1 MVQITTTK
9 QISWNCVQVTLS
21 MGSSFFVRSCYLQLL
36 PVQDMVVGRQLSDEE
51 LDDLVTAGLTFAA
64 EKAAVAYLE
73 RAEHSRSL
81 LIIKLKKKGHGDGA
95 IAGALDYLEE
105 RVYLSDL
112 RYAQAWLR
120 NRSINHAEG
129 RSRLLCGLLV
139 KGIDRRLANQAL
151 DEYFEGVDQQQL
163 LDRAI
168 EKCRRLGKSVEATEK
183 YLVRKGFSYKDFKSK
198 ISKI

>member
-9 QISWNCVQVTLS
+9 QISWDCVQVTLS

-36 PVQDMVVGRQLSDEE
+36 PVQNMVVGRQLSDEE

-105 RVYLSDL
+105 RGYLSDL

-129 RSRLLCGLLV
+129 RSRLLYGLLA

>member
-51 LDDLVTAGLTFAA
+51 LDDLVTASLTFAA

-105 RVYLSDL
+105 RGYLSDL

-129 RSRLLCGLLV
+129 RSRLLCGLLA

>member
-1 MVQITTTK
+1 MVHITTTK
-9 QISWNCVQVTLS
+9 QISWDCVQVTLS

-36 PVQDMVVGRQLSDEE
+36 PVQNMVVGRQLSDEE

-95 IAGALDYLEE
+95 IAGALDYLED
-105 RVYLSDL
+105 RGYLSDL

-129 RSRLLCGLLV
+129 RSRLLCGLLA

>member
-95 IAGALDYLEE
+95 IAGALDYLED
-105 RVYLSDL
+105 RGYLSDL

-129 RSRLLCGLLV
+129 RSRLLCGLLA

>member
-51 LDDLVTAGLTFAA
+51 LDDLVTAGLTFVA

-105 RVYLSDL
+105 RGYLSDL

-129 RSRLLCGLLV
+129 RSRLLCGLLA

>member
-1 MVQITTTK
+1 
-9 QISWNCVQVTLS
+9 

-105 RVYLSDL
+105 RGYLSDL

-120 NRSINHAEG
+120 NRSINQAEG
-129 RSRLLCGLLV
+129 RSRLLCGLLA

>member
-9 QISWNCVQVTLS
+9 QISWDCVQVTLS
-21 MGSSFFVRSCYLQLL
+21 MGSSFFVRSCYLQLF

-64 EKAAVAYLE
+64 EKAAVSYLE

-105 RVYLSDL
+105 RGYLSDL

-129 RSRLLCGLLV
+129 RSRLLCGLLA